1 MKEVLREPPHK
12 TWESRREKKK
22 KEKDYQV
29 IHSIFKSDDGQQDS
43 GTYHLG
49 ATRSSENIF
58 GVASSLFRCSSVD
71 HVQPRE
77 ADTNKGTRPGQFLKR
92 T

>member
-49 ATRSSENIF
+49 ATRSLENVF
-58 GVASSLFRCSSVD
+58 KVPHQGSRS
-71 HVQPRE
+71 H
-77 ADTNKGTRPGQFLKR
+77 R
-92 T
+92 TL